1 MVGVQGPEDSALA
14 IQHPSP
20 DTNNPQSP
28 PPSCSPESGH
38 SWGLLCPSHPMNHP
52 SMVPRGSGP
61 GSILR
66 STRIEGQNCSPQA
79 GSVHRNNGG
88 LWLTAGMQPL
98 SCPGPQPQG
107 LRSPGQAG
115 WRGSVRQTLAY
126 QGWAHMTCSLPS
138 LGRQEGRL
146 IGQTPPP
153 QPTSQRILLHRMKWD
168 PREQR
173 QPPTYSS
180 LGYWRPA
187 ALRPKLYI
195 TVGRG
200 PH

>member
-1 MVGVQGPEDSALA
+1 
-14 IQHPSP
+14 
-20 DTNNPQSP
+20 
-28 PPSCSPESGH
+28 
-38 SWGLLCPSHPMNHP
+38 MNHP

-66 STRIEGQNCSPQA
+66 PPWGESQNHSPQV

-115 WRGSVRQTLAY
+115 WRGSVRQALVC
-126 QGWAHMTCSLPS
+126 QGQDTWPAGSPLWAGGWVGPWAGPHPHIQPHKGS
-138 LGRQEGRL
+138 RAKREEKQEG
-146 IGQTPPP
+146 PKKP
-153 QPTSQRILLHRMKWD
+153 
-168 PREQR
+168 R
-173 QPPTYSS
+173 QPPTNPS
-180 LGYWRPA
+180 LGYLEQTQRRGLA

-200 PH
+200 TTLE